1 MSQEIYTI
9 FYSWQSDDGKS
20 SQLIDNALSVAIEQI
35 KQEHHIVVTIDK
47 STLDVAGMPN
57 ITQTIMGKIDKCDVF
72 LCDLTPVVEYH
83 VNGNDGQKIKKVPN
97 ANVLIE
103 LGYAMSALGVHYIIP
118 LCHQGNFDVENL
130 PFDINHHSIKVFNS
144 ANIDLVEPI
153 LGVIRHIHKYGSHR
167 QITEP
172 YWVSKVKVL
181 VRQLYHKK
189 KSKYDRSVDTIS
201 QPSTVLFRERM
212 CNAFP
217 GQRGVVEYR
226 DTCSII
232 RCLKSLLRNPVK
244 FNYRA
249 MRNCSIDPVWWF
261 SGGDALPI
269 DEFEHIGG
277 RRIRLGINEY
287 LVGRIIAYADDAR
300 YYSNYV
306 YVEIIPDKP
315 LQIYP
320 KPSQELLQNYIEE
333 QCAYTQEYAK
343 YEICPLISK
352 KITRHEYDDGC
363 FTWFGKVVYLKGRA
377 KLRSRTITPYS
388 FIIAAKFSPY
398 NCNEFN
404 RTSEEKLELL
414 RKGVVSKKSF
424 NEYMMRFPKNQLD
437 E

>member
-57 ITQTIMGKIDKCDVF
+57 ITQTIMEKIDKCDVF

-153 LGVIRHIHKYGSHR
+153 LGVIGHIHKYGSHR

-172 YWVSKVKVL
+172 YWISKVKIH
-181 VRQLYHKK
+181 VRRLCRTRNPQ
-189 KSKYDRSVDTIS
+189 YDRNAHTIS
-201 QPSTVLFRERM
+201 QLSTVFFRERM

-217 GQRGVVEYR
+217 GKRGIVEYR
-226 DTCSII
+226 DTCNII
-232 RCLKSLLRNPVK
+232 RCLKGLLSNPIK
-244 FNYRA
+244 FDYQA
-249 MRNCSIDPVWWF
+249 MENCSRDPIWWF
-261 SGGDALPI
+261 SGGEALPI

-287 LVGRIIAYADDAR
+287 LVGRIIAYADSVR

-315 LQIYP
+315 FRIYP
-320 KPSQELLQNYIEE
+320 KPSQECLQNCTEE
-333 QCAYTQEYAK
+333 QFAYTQEYAK
-343 YEICPLISK
+343 YEICPLITK
-352 KITRHEYDDGC
+352 KITRQEYDDGC
-363 FTWFGKVVYLKGRA
+363 FKWLGKVIYLKGRA

-398 NCNEFN
+398 NCSEFD
-404 RTSEEKLELL
+404 RTSKENLELL
-414 RKGVVSKKSF
+414 RKRLISKETF
-424 NEYMMRFPKNQLD
+424 NEYMMGFLKK
-437 E
+437 